1 MDWILPSLTI
11 FASRNQLSE
20 QFCKSDAPEKLP
32 ASENRSGKKED
43 RQQAQKINDML
54 SKGENTVFGIRR
66 PRTSS
71 TGHVNRCAFHQLS
84 NEVIYIN
91 GKTAVKIVKMGTEAR
106 HGNGHLSNKL
116 KHLFMWEALQIGNC
130 LLHVVLPFFS

>member
-1 MDWILPSLTI
+1 
-11 FASRNQLSE
+11 
-20 QFCKSDAPEKLP
+20 
-32 ASENRSGKKED
+32 
-43 RQQAQKINDML
+43 ML

-66 PRTSS
+66 PRTNS
-71 TGHVNRCAFHQLS
+71 TGHVNRCAVHQLS

-91 GKTAVKIVKMGTEAR
+91 GKTAVKIVRMGTEAR